1 MNYIEVRKA
10 ARLDQLTISMHTAYK
25 WHSLKKYPALV
36 FKIAGKLF
44 FDLDEWENMAEQ
56 SKAKQAKEAKRIR
69 KGVTVC

>member
-1 MNYIEVRKA
+1 MNYLEVRKA
-10 ARLDQLTISMHTAYK
+10 ARQDELPISMHTAYK

-44 FDLDEWENMAEQ
+44 FDKDEWENMAER

-69 KGVTVC
+69 EGITV